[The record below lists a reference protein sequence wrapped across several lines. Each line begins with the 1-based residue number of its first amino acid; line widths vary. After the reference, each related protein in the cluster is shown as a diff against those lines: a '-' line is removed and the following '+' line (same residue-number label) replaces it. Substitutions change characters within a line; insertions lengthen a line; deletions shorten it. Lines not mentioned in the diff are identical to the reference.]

1 MPILQENHLKK
12 LKTAIVHDWF
22 AGYAGSERCVESFTN
37 LYPEADVFVLFNF
50 LTDEEQKIVVKNKK
64 PHTSFIQNLPFAR
77 SNHRK
82 YLPLFPYA
90 IEQFDL
96 SEYDLIISS
105 SHAVAKGVLTNQNQL
120 HICYCHTPIRYA
132 WDLTHQYLKES
143 KLTSGIKGAFAKWV
157 LHYIRMWDIS
167 VANRPD
173 FFIANSGYIAKRIK
187 KIYNRESFVI
197 NPPVDLTNFECSA
210 GKDDF
215 YLTASRFVPYKRMD
229 VIAEAFSKMPDKK
242 LVIVGSG
249 PDEEK
254 IKEKSGSNIEF
265 AGYLNGERYKDYMMR
280 AKGFVF
286 AAEEDFGIVVIEALA
301 SGTPV
306 IALNKGGTAE
316 TVQNGIN
323 GVHFSEQSVES
334 IKEAVERF
342 EKTRS
347 GFDSIKIAENTK
359 QYDRKIFEEKV
370 RKFVDEKAIE
380 KFGI

>member
-1 MPILQENHLKK
+1 LPILQENHLKK

-197 NPPVDLTNFECSA
+197 NPPVDLNNFECSA

-347 GFDSIKIAENTK
+347 GFDSIKIAENAK